1 MATSGFAVPFG
12 TTSTSGT
19 GGVFAGLNNGVSMLG
34 PSATG
39 TAAPA
44 WGGTGGGTGIP
55 VNGTPSSGPV
65 SMASSS
71 PFSSDTSQV
80 PSSNGTLNQSNG
92 FTGSTTGGSQG
103 VNYTGSSL
111 FGMDPGSS
119 TYQWL
124 SSKDSSLTKTY
135 GKDSGAALGQFVQSG
150 AGFSQAQLNQ
160 LFASMAPQEAQQL
173 SAISNSSGTAGTRFS
188 SANDFAVSNYEAQV
202 NSTQEQIEYNAYNQ
216 SVQNMMAILMG
227 SKSVPSGSSMA
238 DITSSAIS
246 TSLMAALA
254 NSSAGQG

>member
-19 GGVFAGLNNGVSMLG
+19 GGAFAGINNGTSMLG
-34 PSATG
+34 PSANG
-39 TAAPA
+39 TAVPA
-44 WGGTGGGTGIP
+44 WGGLGGGTGIP
-55 VNGTPSSGPV
+55 TNGTASAAPGSSSLFGTVFSGP
-65 SMASSS
+65 
-71 PFSSDTSQV
+71 TNV
-80 PSSNGTLNQSNG
+80 PQSNGSLNQSNG

-103 VNYTGSSL
+103 VNYTGSNV

-135 GKDSGAALGQFVQSG
+135 GKDAGAALGQFIQSG
-150 AGFSQAQLNQ
+150 AGFSQAQLDQ
-160 LFASMAPQEAQQL
+160 LFASMKPEEAQQL
-173 SAISNSSGTAGTRFS
+173 AALSNSSGTSGTRFS

-227 SKSVPSGSSMA
+227 SKSVPSGSNAA

-246 TSLMAALA
+246 TSLMAALS
-254 NSSAGQG
+254 NSTSGQG